1 MTTVPPATRD
11 AWSYSGDLHVE
22 VSGHNRHRRAA
33 VPELKAHFDG
43 SDGSKDRPAHW
54 YEAQL
59 IHYGLPPSKTKGTA
73 KMRLFEAVNKGNLT
87 VPSHIGKLESELKKE
102 WTKNEREA
110 KQALKKAAAT
120 PATTARAGKRKADDT
135 PASFGTG
142 NNVNI
147 NLSVSIGPQGN
158 LLIGTGGS
166 GPAAKKARATKTVP
180 SPATEAPKAAPKA
193 APKTAS
199 KTASK
204 AAPTVKAAPVKKE
217 ATLVPPKSTAAAPP
231 VPRTKQTA
239 RRGSSST
246 AARAVS
252 SRPAV
257 PAAPPSPPRR
267 IQYARRGGA
276 MAYSGRGRPVILN
289 GGVPEYATSS
299 YGNRDDDDNDD
310 DNDDDEPPPP
320 YPGSPRGYYG
330 ADDSDNDHRSGFSSQ
345 QSRSSQPPSSQLPPL
360 GLLNGRYDVHC
371 IDSMPNSHLIL
382 TLDGNALWGAFDI
395 GPLSG
400 VLRLDQ
406 RPYQSS
412 HSPLY
417 FQWRGRDTQDGEHD
431 ETDDG
436 SFIKFL
442 GDGRIEGEIGFYR
455 GMITFEGHRVGGQGT
470 RSEISA
476 RQMRDDWDSLP

>member
-43 SDGSKDRPAHW
+43 SDGPKDRPAHW

-73 KMRLFEAVNKGNLT
+73 KMRLFEAVNRGNLT
-87 VPSHIGKLESELKKE
+87 VPPHIGRLESELKKE
-102 WTKNEREA
+102 WAKNEREA
-110 KQALKKAAAT
+110 KQALKKQAAT
-120 PATTARAGKRKADDT
+120 PATTTRAGKRKADDT
-135 PASFGTG
+135 PASLGTG
-142 NNVNI
+142 NNVSI

-158 LLIGTGGS
+158 LLVGTADS
-166 GPAAKKARATKTVP
+166 GPAAKKARATKTAP
-180 SPATEAPKAAPKA
+180 SSATKTPKTTPKT
-193 APKTAS
+193 APKTAP
-199 KTASK
+199 K
-204 AAPTVKAAPVKKE
+204 AVSAVKAAPVKKE
-217 ATLVPPKSTAAAPP
+217 ATLVPPKSTAAPP
-231 VPRTKQTA
+231 SVPRTKQTA
-239 RRGSSST
+239 RRGTSST
-246 AARAVS
+246 ASRAVS
-252 SRPAV
+252 SRPAI
-257 PAAPPSPPRR
+257 AAASPSPPRR

-276 MAYSGRGRPVILN
+276 MAYSGKGRPVIVN
-289 GGVPEYATSS
+289 GGVSEYAASS
-299 YGNRDDDDNDD
+299 YGNRDDDDDD
-310 DNDDDEPPPP
+310 GDDEPPPP

-330 ADDSDNDHRSGFSSQ
+330 TSDDDHDRRRGYSSQ
-345 QSRSSQPPSSQLPPL
+345 QPQSSQPPSSQLPPL

-442 GDGRIEGEIGFYR
+442 GDGRIEGEIGFYHR
-455 GMITFEGHRVGGQGT
+455 MVTFEGHRVGGQGT
-470 RSEISA
+470 RSEINT
-476 RQMRDDWDSLP
+476 RQMRNDWDNLP